1 MAQVKEPEI
10 TRGVAAHHR
19 KIKKK
24 KGKEKRRP
32 IVEKIVLHRLA
43 KDVFNTPLMILPDK
57 LDTIL
62 SVIGDR
68 IGLESVLDVAGPDL
82 MSRASANRS
91 DVDNSPRIS
100 VIHVYGSL
108 VNRTYGLRPDSMLQ
122 TYDDI
127 RNEFRAAMD
136 SDSEAI
142 LFDINSPGGTASG
155 VFDLVDE
162 IYEARRRGRKRIFA
176 MANEAAYSAAYAI
189 ASSAGKIFLSRTA
202 HVGSIG
208 VIATHQDRSA
218 ANEKAGIKYTTIFK
232 GARKADLS
240 PDAPLSDEAKGML
253 EAEVE
258 DVFDIFAK
266 TTARNLGIPVAQ
278 VVATDAG
285 IFMGDKAVLK
295 GLAHEVI
302 AAKDVQAK
310 ILAELDAN
318 PDVKEDQM
326 DKKGE
331 AKSEEREVKIMN
343 AKELREKYPDMVSEI
358 EDAVSTKLSAE
369 FTEKEASM
377 KAENGS
383 LKESVLKLE
392 KSEAIRQVREVKAD
406 ADSIWTNALN
416 GSDVPER
423 LHDKVKV
430 QVPHDKFVNDGLLD
444 RAGFSEAVKAEV
456 EDWETR
462 GATSQVMGTGF
473 ASKDVE
479 DEGAAKLK
487 KEEANDEAMADMLFE
502 ASGGKREEVK

>member
-1 MAQVKEPEI
+1 
-10 TRGVAAHHR
+10 
-19 KIKKK
+19 
-24 KGKEKRRP
+24 
-32 IVEKIVLHRLA
+32 VEKIVLHRLA

-68 IGLESVLDVAGPDL
+68 IGMESVLSVGEADL
-82 MSRASANRS
+82 MSMASANRS
-91 DVDNSPRIS
+91 DVENSPRIS

-108 VNRTYGLRPDSMLQ
+108 VNRTYGLSPDSMLQ

-162 IYEARRRGRKRIFA
+162 IYEARCRGRKRIFA
-176 MANEAAYSAAYAI
+176 IANEAAYSAAYAI
-189 ASSAGKIFLSRTA
+189 ASSTGKIFLSRTA

-302 AAKDVQAK
+302 AANDVQAK

-318 PDVKEDQM
+318 LDEKEDQM
-326 DKKGE
+326 DKKAE
-331 AKSEEREVKIMN
+331 TKLEKKEVKIMN
-343 AKELREKYPDMVSEI
+343 AQELKKAHPELVAEI
-358 EDAVSTKLSAE
+358 ESSLEQKLTAKFDGEKSAM
-369 FTEKEASM
+369 T
-377 KAENGS
+377 AENGS
-383 LKESVLKLE
+383 LKESVLRLE
-392 KSEAIRQVREVKAD
+392 KSEAIRQVREVKSEA
-406 ADSIWTNALN
+406 AGIWTSVLT
-416 GSDVPER
+416 GSDVPKR
-423 LHDKVKV
+423 FHDKVKAHV
-430 QVPHDKFVNDGLLD
+430 SHEKFIQDGLLD
-444 RAGFSEAVKAEV
+444 CTGFTEAVKAEV

-462 GATSQVMGTGF
+462 GATSKVMGTGF
-473 ASKDVE
+473 SSKDVE
-479 DEGAAKLK
+479 GEGAAKLK
-487 KEEANDEAMADMLFE
+487 KEEADDEALANSLFE
-502 ASGGKREEVK
+502 ASGGTREEVK